1 MRNVTACGLLMAI
14 GTAVATLGSGTAQAW
29 WDDSHGY
36 RGVQAYSCG
45 PPCGGH
51 YFSGVTVRV
60 QEWCHRLSIRR
71 QLHRHRASRY

>member
-1 MRNVTACGLLMAI
+1 MTYRATAALLLL
-14 GTAVATLGSGTAQAW
+14 ATLGPSTAEAW

-36 RGVQAYSCG
+36 RGVRAYGCG

-60 QEWCHRLSIRR
+60 QEWRYRQYLRR
-71 QLHRHRASRY
+71 YVHRHRAWRY